1 MNTKI
6 TLIADGRS
14 PTSRSWIAHLQ
25 QLDYEISLVSSYP
38 FDPIPGI
45 QESIVLPLALSQF
58 NNGGV
63 AQSIS
68 GGRPSQA
75 SRIKKWLGPLLPI
88 YRWFRMLI
96 GPMST
101 RYFAK
106 DYRAFLAKVQPDLVH
121 ALRIPYEGM
130 LGSFTPQ
137 GIPFLV
143 ATWGNDLTLHAKRS
157 PWMRAATRRCLNRA
171 DGLTSDTLRDIR
183 LAHEWG
189 LRSDVPTQAVPGSG
203 GLDLATI
210 DQISPEDFDPTDL
223 HLNPD
228 VPWVVNPRGIRPGS
242 IHQEAFF
249 EAIPKV
255 LAQAPEALFVCPALA
270 GVRQAEEWIRQWDIA
285 PSVVLLPQLSQPQ
298 LFALFKR
305 SQIFVSPTSHD
316 GTPNSLLEAMACG
329 CYPVVGRIESIEEWV
344 TSGENGTLVP
354 PRDPDAIA
362 AAILEALKAPEKR
375 QAAAEVNRAILKS
388 RAANEATLPL
398 IRDFYSQFL

>member
-14 PTSRSWIAHLQ
+14 PTTRSWIAHLQ
-25 QLDYEISLVSSYP
+25 ELGYDLSLVSSYP

-45 QESIVLPLALSQF
+45 KDSIVLPLALSQF

-63 AQSIS
+63 AKSIS
-68 GGRPSQA
+68 GGQPSQA
-75 SRIKKWLGPLLPI
+75 SRIKKWLGPLLPV

-96 GPMST
+96 GPLST

-106 DYRAFLAKVQPDLVH
+106 SYRAFLAKVQPDLVH

-130 LGSFTPQ
+130 LGSFTPA
-137 GIPFLV
+137 GTPFLV
-143 ATWGNDLTLHAKRS
+143 ATWGNDLTLHANRS
-157 PWMRAATRRCLNRA
+157 PWMRAATRRCLERA
-171 DGLTSDTLRDIR
+171 NGLTSDTLRDIR

-189 LRSDVPTQAVPGSG
+189 LHPDVPTMAVPGSG
-203 GLDLATI
+203 GLDLAAI
-210 DQISPEDFDPTDL
+210 DKISPEAFNPTDFNL
-223 HLNPD
+223 SPG

-255 LAQAPEALFVCPALA
+255 LAQVPEALFLCPVLA
-270 GVRQAEEWIRQWDIA
+270 GVRQAEEWIKQWDIA
-285 PSVVLLPQLSQPQ
+285 SSTVLLPQLPQSQ

-305 SQIFVSPTSHD
+305 SQVFVSPTSHD

-329 CYPVVGRIESIEEWV
+329 CYPVVGRIESLEEWI
-344 TSGENGTLVP
+344 TSGENGTLISP
-354 PRDPDAIA
+354 QDPDAIA
-362 AAILEALKAPEKR
+362 AAIISALKSPEKR
-375 QAAAEVNRAILKS
+375 QEAAEANRAILKA

-398 IRDFYSQFL
+398 IKDFYSQFL

>member
-14 PTSRSWIAHLQ
+14 PTTRSWIAHLQ
-25 QLDYEISLVSSYP
+25 QLDYEVSLVSSYP
-38 FDPIPGI
+38 FNPIPGI
-45 QESIVLPLALSQF
+45 KESIVLPLALSQF

-63 AQSIS
+63 AKSIS
-68 GGRPSQA
+68 GGQPSQA
-75 SRIKKWLGPLLPI
+75 SRIKKWLGPLLPV

-96 GPMST
+96 GPLST

-106 DYRAFLAKVQPDLVH
+106 SYRAFLAKVQPDLVH

-130 LGSFTPQ
+130 LGSFTPE

-143 ATWGNDLTLHAKRS
+143 ATWGNDLTLHASRS
-157 PWMRAATRRCLNRA
+157 PWMRAATRRCLERA

-189 LRSDVPTQAVPGSG
+189 LPADAPTLAVPGSG
-203 GLDLATI
+203 GLDLTAI
-210 DQISPEDFDPTDL
+210 DEISPEVFNPADFNL
-223 HLNPD
+223 SPD
-228 VPWVVNPRGIRPGS
+228 APWVVNPRGIRPGS

-255 LAQAPEALFVCPALA
+255 LAQAPEVLFICPPLA
-270 GVRQAEEWIRQWDIA
+270 GVRQAKEWIQQWNIA
-285 PSVVLLPQLSQPQ
+285 SSVVLLPNLPQSQ

-305 SQIFVSPTSHD
+305 SQVFVSPTSHD

-329 CYPVVGRIESIEEWV
+329 CYPVVGRIESIEEWI
-344 TSGENGTLVP
+344 TPGENGTLIP

-362 AAILEALKAPEKR
+362 AAIISALKAPEKR
-375 QAAAEVNRAILKS
+375 QAAAEANRAILKA

-398 IRDFYSQFL
+398 IKDFYSQFL